1 MAKEKKV
8 AEVTSALDDMFAQL
22 IGQHNKV
29 SSGSATL
36 GVQMESEIKYWV
48 DSGSL
53 LLNMILSN
61 RPDGGWP
68 CGRIVEVFG
77 KESIGKSTLGYMA
90 MANCQKAGGIA
101 IYADIEKTGN
111 KTFMKLLGVDLT
123 KLIYTDIPEI
133 EKLFEALEQNLRTI
147 TASGRFKDKPIM
159 IVVDSVT
166 ALQTDAEMESGY
178 EFNMNTSMS
187 KAKQLGKALKKITP
201 FLAKANA
208 CLYFVN
214 QIRDNVSGYGTAWTV
229 PGGKAIPFYSSIRV
243 HLEGKTKIV
252 VKDPRLEKEYEDAL
266 QAWKNAG
273 GKKSGIEKPEK
284 PKATKEN
291 ETTIGYEVAAYTIK
305 NKTAPPDRRTAFRI
319 IFSQGLFD
327 EECWYDQCVKYGIV
341 KVEGQYSTITTVPN
355 DKGKFYKSDWMN
367 ILQSSE
373 TLYEE
378 IKKQLIDK
386 LNIKLELSN
395 YLITDAPIEEMPDS
409 DEDIDNAVD
418 YDVPKSI
425 D

>member
-1 MAKEKKV
+1 MKEKVEYIEVEMTFDEFGKKYLAIDKYETEKNKIFDISHLGILISSREVLNQKDVWSPLDSFIIKPKV
-8 AEVTSALDDMFAQL
+8 EK
-22 IGQHNKV
+22 HY
-29 SSGSATL
+29 
-36 GVQMESEIKYWV
+36 EIKT
-48 DSGSL
+48 D
-53 LLNMILSN
+53 N
-61 RPDGGWP
+61 
-68 CGRIVEVFG
+68 EVLKTTGAHMTYFNNSWI
-77 KESIGKSTLGYMA
+77 ESQSRLI
-90 MANCQKAGGIA
+90 Q
-101 IYADIEKTGN
+101 DIENTSLVN
-111 KTFMKLLGVDLT
+111 SEMF
-123 KLIYTDIPEI
+123 
-133 EKLFEALEQNLRTI
+133 
-147 TASGRFKDKPIM
+147 
-159 IVVDSVT
+159 VVDCTVRDT
-166 ALQTDAEMESGY
+166 ECYYANG
-178 EFNMNTSMS
+178 
-187 KAKQLGKALKKITP
+187 QL
-201 FLAKANA
+201 NH
-208 CLYFVN
+208 N
-214 QIRDNVSGYGTAWTV
+214 SWTV

>member
-214 QIRDNVSGYGTAWTV
+214 QIRDNVSGYGACV
-229 PGGKAIPFYSSIRV
+229 DPFT
-243 HLEGKTKIV
+243 TKI
-252 VKDPRLEKEYEDAL
+252 
-266 QAWKNAG
+266 
-273 GKKSGIEKPEK
+273 
-284 PKATKEN
+284 
-291 ETTIGYEVAAYTIK
+291 
-305 NKTAPPDRRTAFRI
+305 
-319 IFSQGLFD
+319 
-327 EECWYDQCVKYGIV
+327 
-341 KVEGQYSTITTVPN
+341 
-355 DKGKFYKSDWMN
+355 
-367 ILQSSE
+367 
-373 TLYEE
+373 
-378 IKKQLIDK
+378 K
-386 LNIKLELSN
+386 LKI
-395 YLITDAPIEEMPDS
+395 
-409 DEDIDNAVD
+409 
-418 YDVPKSI
+418 PKSI
-425 D
+425 YKK